1 MRDVLAAMAAAAS
14 CLIDYK
20 LSTSSSS
27 SHKEKGQQQQK
38 RKEES
43 TCSNKNRGNKG
54 KKIDESR
61 AKVVEKS
68 TKVQVKNVSRC
79 FICNGSH

>member
-61 AKVVEKS
+61 AKVVKS

-79 FICNGSH
+79 FICNSSH